1 MATQDELDELYARN
15 LATMRPGSEVAP
27 VRYDTSGP
35 VENMPSISGVNEAMA
50 AQAALQDEQAAMNPE
65 LVAGEVAGD
74 VPGGVAGDVEV
85 QVAGQVPGQV
95 VADDNPYLDK
105 AARALESGA
114 AKERAGVEAQTAVE
128 ASKSK
133 QKTEA
138 MSKADREASNYALA
152 QKTIAEQMDK
162 MDREFEQRNIAD
174 EEEVRRAYQQ
184 RVDPSR
190 YWANKDAG
198 QKAMSVIAAGLFGY
212 LGKGMEYLKRLDN
225 LVAEDVRLQEN
236 ERANK
241 IAMAEKI
248 QAKHGQ
254 NYKTLRD
261 AREQAYENSL
271 RAENKM
277 WMGLKHT
284 LEAIDVSHA
293 GQAAEAQKGVA
304 LAHID
309 QNLAKGYMGLA
320 QIQDKEK
327 TAAANLALREM
338 ALMQRRQTQQR
349 RLPPQAETGLQHRLS
364 YIQALER
371 MRAEVAQAEGLG
383 KVGKSLTS
391 FFGEGGEQKERFQQ
405 AFHDAVRE
413 RSQSALQQHEIKY
426 FGSDL
431 PGYNDWLKSSPR
443 QLDAMIQNAYK
454 GIQEYANTYQKR
466 GFDVDPQ
473 AYAPSSPAPSQT
485 FKSKKVE

>member
-1 MATQDELDELYARN
+1 
-15 LATMRPGSEVAP
+15 
-27 VRYDTSGP
+27 
-35 VENMPSISGVNEAMA
+35 
-50 AQAALQDEQAAMNPE
+50 
-65 LVAGEVAGD
+65 
-74 VPGGVAGDVEV
+74 
-85 QVAGQVPGQV
+85 
-95 VADDNPYLDK
+95 
-105 AARALESGA
+105 
-114 AKERAGVEAQTAVE
+114 
-128 ASKSK
+128 
-133 QKTEA
+133 
-138 MSKADREASNYALA
+138 
-152 QKTIAEQMDK
+152 MDK

-190 YWANKDAG
+190 YWTNKDAG

-212 LGKGMEYLKRLDN
+212 LGKGMDYLKRLDN

-271 RAENKM
+271 RSENKM

-293 GQAAEAQKGVA
+293 GQAAMAQKDVA

-320 QIQDKEK
+320 QIQDKE
-327 TAAANLALREM
+327 M
-338 ALMQRRQTQQR
+338 ALMQRQQMQSKSVR

-391 FFGEGGEQKERFQQ
+391 FFGEGGEQKDRFQQ

-426 FGSDL
+426 FGGDL
-431 PGYNDWLKSSPR
+431 PGFNDWLKSSPR
-443 QLDAMIQNAYK
+443 QLDNMIQNAYK
-454 GIQEYANTYQKR
+454 GIQDYAGAYQKR
-466 GFDVDPQ
+466 GFDIDPT
-473 AYAPSSPAPSQT
+473 AYSSPSAAPAIK
-485 FKSKKVE
+485 FEGED